1 MYCCHVYVIQG
12 YSPLGKGQV
21 LEYSIVNT
29 IAQELGKTPA
39 QVVLRWGL
47 QMSHSV
53 VPKSSNQ
60 RRMQENFDLF
70 DWSIPDHLLA
80 KFSEIKQ
87 ASALSSSPSL
97 LSSFLRFVCVC
108 LPFVIRVK

>member
-1 MYCCHVYVIQG
+1 MSILFQG
-12 YSPLGKGQV
+12 YAPLGRKKV
-21 LEYSIVNT
+21 LEHFIVNMV
-29 IAQELGKTPA
+29 AEKLGKTPA